1 MRISSNTTGYQKR
14 QREDLLSYHVSL
26 VLVSP
31 VLVIYPSQARSPN
44 LQLQRASNTYVSTA
58 LEFGWVEHDFAATN
72 GGRWLGSYFDILK
85 WMLGEVE

>member
-1 MRISSNTTGYQKR
+1 M
-14 QREDLLSYHVSL
+14 
-26 VLVSP
+26 
-31 VLVIYPSQARSPN
+31 
-44 LQLQRASNTYVSTA
+44 TYVSTA

>member
-1 MRISSNTTGYQKR
+1 M
-14 QREDLLSYHVSL
+14 SL

-31 VLVIYPSQARSPN
+31 VLVIYPRSPN

-72 GGRWLGSYFDILK
+72 GGRWPWLL
-85 WMLGEVE
+85 L